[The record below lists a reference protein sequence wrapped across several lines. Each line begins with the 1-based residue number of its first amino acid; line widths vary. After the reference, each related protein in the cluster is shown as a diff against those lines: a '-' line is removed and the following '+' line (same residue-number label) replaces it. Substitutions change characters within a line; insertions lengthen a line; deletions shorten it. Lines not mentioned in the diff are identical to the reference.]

1 MWQVVIEFY
10 ALENNFFDERSIQT
24 CSPFSCCSFA
34 SFQFKLDKFIFIITI
49 DQAAGCNKIQ
59 LMCKWQLHAFLQNCG
74 FKVPSTW
81 LIRHKSCFIFSTVL
95 IELSLIWVILFE
107 LGKVWWIS
115 KNGENGFES
124 DDLWFQQLRLS
135 CHFLTNW
142 FELFWFIML
151 KDTRHP
157 TYTSCPIWNPA
168 LSVYATNINH
178 LIHENLNSIH
188 ENTTTDRKIFET
200 KKLIF

>member
-1 MWQVVIEFY
+1 MLHNLCYILYVAYFWDHSKSFNFDKKRTQQIEF
-10 ALENNFFDERSIQT
+10 
-24 CSPFSCCSFA
+24 SF
-34 SFQFKLDKFIFIITI
+34 
-49 DQAAGCNKIQ
+49 
-59 LMCKWQLHAFLQNCG
+59 
-74 FKVPSTW
+74 
-81 LIRHKSCFIFSTVL
+81 
-95 IELSLIWVILFE
+95 IWVILFE
-107 LGKVWWIS
+107 LGEVWWIS

-151 KDTRHP
+151 KDTRQP

-188 ENTTTDRKIFET
+188 ENTTTDRKNFRNK

>member
-1 MWQVVIEFY
+1 MHFY
-10 ALENNFFDERSIQT
+10 KTADLRYHQHDSFDISY
-24 CSPFSCCSFA
+24 A
-34 SFQFKLDKFIFIITI
+34 SYL
-49 DQAAGCNKIQ
+49 
-59 LMCKWQLHAFLQNCG
+59 
-74 FKVPSTW
+74 
-81 LIRHKSCFIFSTVL
+81 
-95 IELSLIWVILFE
+95 WVILFE
-107 LGKVWWIS
+107 LGEVWWIS

-188 ENTTTDRKIFET
+188 ENTTTDRKFL
-200 KKLIF
+200 KQQNLIFLQFWY

>member
-81 LIRHKSCFIFSTVL
+81 LIRHKLCCIFFDHSDRNVNYMSHTVWTWWILVNFEKRWKWFWEWWFVVSTIAL
-95 IELSLIWVILFE
+95 IVSFFDKLIWAI
-107 LGKVWWIS
+107 
-115 KNGENGFES
+115 
-124 DDLWFQQLRLS
+124 
-135 CHFLTNW
+135 
-142 FELFWFIML
+142 
-151 KDTRHP
+151 
-157 TYTSCPIWNPA
+157 
-168 LSVYATNINH
+168 
-178 LIHENLNSIH
+178 LIHNA
-188 ENTTTDRKIFET
+188 
-200 KKLIF
+200 